1 MCKGNYRVHS
11 EYESTKSFETK
22 RKKKDFF
29 PSVFCSKVLF
39 FSFFESSDQLLLLLS
54 LLLLSSGNTHL
65 PGKSP

>member
-22 RKKKDFF
+22 RKKKILFSLSFF
-29 PSVFCSKVLF
+29 EVKF
-39 FSFFESSDQLLLLLS
+39 FFLSFFESSDQLLLLL
-54 LLLLSSGNTHL
+54 LLLLSGNTRL